1 MSNDFNHAILQDT
14 DSLGESVKSTNPL
27 LIGVGYEQECE
38 EFRLGENE
46 DMGYDDDDNENGGG
60 DDEMDFIDLDEE
72 ENEKTDNH
80 HHNRRH
86 QHHQRQQKLRLED
99 LQSDNQ
105 QPPLTA
111 SSQLF
116 TTVPLYSPPTTT
128 TTTTTTTSNTNKHA
142 RRLSA
147 IGAKLLP
154 SSLRKENTDHLT
166 SNTSNTNH
174 INHNHSNSN
183 SNHNNSNQINQQ
195 QRQRSNSYQSRPNKK
210 EKDSRVQI
218 IKDDNEIDSEEEKQD
233 SDDENQR
240 DGITYDKSKNKE
252 SNESKKSFEK
262 SPVYIHKQHSSQVPE
277 QYLSILKASYGVV
290 QKKKRA
296 AIALKVG
303 RKWLTNI
310 IIIQTFGNLI
320 RALPIFVLE
329 KYYVMLL
336 IFFQALFLVIGSYG
350 VKRLKKY
357 LILLYSIGC
366 FVTTILDLIIT
377 FTFAHTQDK
386 IPFNEGQLAFWTYVV
401 FVSLLCTLNFI
412 GGIVLGLKLF
422 VSVVTLKDPSQNSL
436 VLLAASLV
444 GSFETSED
452 DEEEEANKLSQ
463 KANRC
468 IFFYGSDVKK
478 AMATTSSISKNINMF
493 DTLKQSVIQSYQQL
507 AGKTGAKT
515 TTPRSAVPTSQSS
528 SHLLTIKSN
537 AVITS
542 KYNILTFL
550 PKVIFFQFSR
560 LANLYTLCIVI
571 LCMFS
576 FSPVGPISSFTPLL
590 VVIAV
595 SCFKE
600 FAEDVKRH
608 KQDKEINNREA
619 YIYRPPFYQ
628 EDPSSNFDDDSYNIL
643 SKIPFLRA
651 KGTESTVPLY
661 QNQSSVGI
669 YQKCRWRDI
678 KVGDIIL
685 VKDGEL
691 LPADIVCISTSRSDG
706 RTYLETAN
714 LDGETNLKVKN
725 NIQKCSWI
733 KKPEDLD
740 NFICKLDYEGPN
752 NDIYAFDGVLTILKG
767 LDMSQSLD
775 NSVTGSVNYS
785 PVSIDNLLLRGTK
798 LRNTDWVL
806 GIVAYTGVDTKVEK
820 NSTKIN
826 QKRSSVERGVN
837 NKLLILFLLQTIICI
852 ICSIGHNRWH
862 LEDDNTAKPWY
873 MGDQTNTNSFIYVS
887 YVILYNTLIPLS
899 MYVSMEVIRVSNA
912 HFIDSDLELYSQ
924 ETDTPAQARNTNINE
939 ELGQIQYIF
948 SDKTGTLTCNEMVFN
963 QCTIGG
969 QVYGPHESSLTLLR
983 LGYQGELSSSTV
995 SQSSLGS
1002 STNNALE
1009 MHTPNQYIKEFLL
1022 CLALCN
1028 TVIIEKKGKEGA
1040 DLDYSPTSANSIPT
1054 YQASSPDEEAL
1065 TITAAKYGFILK
1077 SREGNIVTISIHGR
1091 DEKFE
1096 VLNLLEFNS
1105 YRKRMSVI
1113 VRTEQG
1119 QIKLY
1124 CKGADSVIFERSI
1137 RDEALIKTTEKHLSD
1152 FASNGLRTLCMSVK
1166 VIEQQDYIFWSKKYQ
1181 EASVSLSKKAEKV
1194 DRACE
1199 LIETDL
1205 HLIGATGIEDRL
1217 QDNVPDTIE
1226 AFREAG
1232 IKVWVLTGDKQET
1245 AISIA
1250 TSSAVISND
1259 MEIHILNESSK
1270 EDLMSRLLDISERK
1284 KLYQKFENTGNWGP
1298 KFFENM
1304 AKMLRLNPEDAP
1316 NLLTNKNENEPPQ
1329 HMAIVIDGSTLAL
1342 ALHPDLRYYFLQV
1355 AKTCES
1361 VVCCRCSPSQKAKVV
1376 NLVAE
1381 RSFLFGDGAITLS
1394 IGDGANDVPMIRK
1407 AHIGVGISGR
1417 EGMQAVLASDFSIA
1431 NFSML
1436 KRLILVHGNRSY
1448 KRMTKLIL
1456 YSFSKNIALSI
1467 SQFWFGFFSGFS
1479 GQMIYFDFLFTL
1491 YNALFTSLPVLTLG
1505 TFDQDTKE
1513 EDLLNNPNLY
1523 RICQSNKPF
1532 STLNFIW
1539 WVFIGMWQSAVTFFI
1554 TFFVLQTAT
1563 VDGGKTLGLWSMGT
1577 AAYLYLVLIVNLQIS
1592 FITRYWT
1599 KSNILTV
1606 SLSVVAS
1613 FLFVMLYSVLYIVEP
1628 SAYHIIFELFSVV
1641 DFWFLLIIV
1650 PAVALLPYIIV
1661 SLNGWLFSSDEFK
1674 RRIMKKKH
1682 GFIQMND
1689 L

>member
-1 MSNDFNHAILQDT
+1 MSHGFNHAIIQDT
-14 DSLGESVKSTNPL
+14 EDSLGESVRSTNPL

-38 EFRLGENE
+38 EFRLGEN
-46 DMGYDDDDNENGGG
+46 
-60 DDEMDFIDLDEE
+60 DDEDNDHHHYHNDNNSDMDFIDLDDDDED
-72 ENEKTDNH
+72 DND
-80 HHNRRH
+80 
-86 QHHQRQQKLRLED
+86 HHQRHHREKKDRHLRLED
-99 LQSDNQ
+99 LQRDDQ
-105 QPPLTA
+105 QPPLSA

-116 TTVPLYSPPTTT
+116 TTVPLYSPPATTT
-128 TTTTTTTSNTNKHA
+128 TTTTTTTTNNTQNKHA
-142 RRLSA
+142 RRFSA
-147 IGAKLLP
+147 IGKLIP
-154 SSLRKENTDHLT
+154 SSLRKDNTAELN
-166 SNTSNTNH
+166 SNNNSNNTNH
-174 INHNHSNSN
+174 IKSY
-183 SNHNNSNQINQQ
+183 NNNQIKTDQKHQQ
-195 QRQRSNSYQSRPNKK
+195 QDQQRKRSNSYKQNNNNSKK
-210 EKDSRVQI
+210 ESRVQI
-218 IKDDNEIDSEEEKQD
+218 IEDDDQITYDQDELNDQDDNDDD
-233 SDDENQR
+233 SDDEQQQ
-240 DGITYDKSKNKE
+240 KSKDE
-252 SNESKKSFEK
+252 SNESKKSFGK

-386 IPFNEGQLAFWTYVV
+386 IPFNEGQLAFWSYVV

-422 VSVVTLKDPSQNSL
+422 VSVVTLKDPSQSSL

-444 GSFETSED
+444 GSFETT
-452 DEEEEANKLSQ
+452 DEEEEEQNKLSQ

-493 DTLKQSVIQSYQQL
+493 NTLKTSVIQSYQQL

-600 FAEDVKRH
+600 FAEDIKRH

-628 EDPSSNFDDDSYNIL
+628 EDPNSNSFDDDSYNIF
-643 SKIPFLRA
+643 SKIPFLRS
-651 KGTESTVPLY
+651 KSGTESAVPLY
-661 QNQSSVGI
+661 SNQSSVGI

-725 NIQKCSWI
+725 NVQKCGWI
-733 KKPEDLD
+733 KNPQDLD

-752 NDIYAFDGVLTILKG
+752 NDIYSFDGVLTILKG
-767 LDMSQSLD
+767 LDMNQSLE

-785 PVSIDNLLLRGTK
+785 SVSIDNLLLRGTK

-837 NKLLILFLLQTIICI
+837 NKLMMLFLLQTIICI

-873 MGDQTNTNSFIYVS
+873 MGDQTNTKSFIYVS

-912 HFIDSDLELYSQ
+912 HFIDSDLELYS
-924 ETDTPAQARNTNINE
+924 EKTDTPAQARNTNINE

-963 QCTIGG
+963 QCSIGG
-969 QVYGPHESSLTLLR
+969 QVYGPHESSLTLLM
-983 LGYQGELSSSTV
+983 LGYKGELSSSTI
-995 SQSSLGS
+995 SQSSTCSG
-1002 STNNALE
+1002 TTLE
-1009 MHTPNQYIKEFLL
+1009 MNTPNQYIKEFLL

-1028 TVIIEKKGKEGA
+1028 TVIIEKGKEVGA
-1040 DLDYSPTSANSIPT
+1040 DLDYSPTNAIPT

-1065 TITAAKYGFILK
+1065 TITAAKYGYILK
-1077 SREGNIVTISIHGR
+1077 SREGNITTINIHGR

-1096 VLNLLEFNS
+1096 ILNVLEFNS

-1113 VRTEQG
+1113 VRTESG

-1137 RDEALIKTTEKHLSD
+1137 KDEALEKTTEKHLSD
-1152 FASNGLRTLCMSVK
+1152 FACNGLRTLCMSVK
-1166 VIEQQDYIFWSKKYQ
+1166 VVDQQDYIFWSKKYQ
-1181 EASVSLSKKAEKV
+1181 EASVSLTKKSEKV

-1199 LIETDL
+1199 LIENDL

-1217 QDNVPDTIE
+1217 QDNVPETIE
-1226 AFREAG
+1226 SLREAG

-1259 MEIHILNESSK
+1259 MEIIILNENTK

-1284 KLYQKFENTGNWGP
+1284 KLYQKFDNEGNWGP

-1304 AKMLRLNPEDAP
+1304 AKALRLNPEDAP
-1316 NLLTNKNENEPPQ
+1316 NLLLTKNENEPPQ

-1513 EDLLNNPNLY
+1513 EELLNNPNLY

-1577 AAYLYLVLIVNLQIS
+1577 AAYLYLVIIVNLQIA

-1650 PAVALLPYIIV
+1650 PSVALLPYIIV